1 MKTIFVDGKE
11 VVVKGRARSLKQDSL
26 ARAERNS
33 VFPLFNS
40 KFTFPRANRIGE
52 NQKP

>member
-1 MKTIFVDGKE
+1 MKTLIIGGKE
-11 VVVKGRARSLKQDSL
+11 VVVKGRARSLQQDRL